1 MDKEYVVT
9 LKSKDDLE
17 DFYAEMSSNGFKIA
31 KKRPISR
38 NTHYYMTAEQAEE
51 NTDWLE
57 DDCLVNTV
65 SLSLY
70 NVKGIQTKFTYSYS
84 NSLYSQPYYSIVY
97 PPPEFL
103 ISM

>member
-1 MDKEYVVT
+1 MYNQSVLSFTIKLSALAMMFLLLSVNFVSQLPFEKNV
-9 LKSKDDLE
+9 
-17 DFYAEMSSNGFKIA
+17 I
-31 KKRPISR
+31 
-38 NTHYYMTAEQAEE
+38 TAEQAEE

-70 NVKGIQTKFTYSYS
+70 NVNCIQKKFTYSDS

-103 ISM
+103 IIV

>member
-1 MDKEYVVT
+1 MYNQSVLSFTIK
-9 LKSKDDLE
+9 LSALAMM
-17 DFYAEMSSNGFKIA
+17 FLLMSVNFVSQLPFENNVI
-31 KKRPISR
+31 
-38 NTHYYMTAEQAEE
+38 TAEQAEE

-65 SLSLY
+65 TLSIY

>member
-1 MDKEYVVT
+1 MYNQSVLSFTIK
-9 LKSKDDLE
+9 LSALAMM
-17 DFYAEMSSNGFKIA
+17 FLLMSVNFVSQLPFENNVI
-31 KKRPISR
+31 
-38 NTHYYMTAEQAEE
+38 TAEQAEE

-65 SLSLY
+65 SLSIY